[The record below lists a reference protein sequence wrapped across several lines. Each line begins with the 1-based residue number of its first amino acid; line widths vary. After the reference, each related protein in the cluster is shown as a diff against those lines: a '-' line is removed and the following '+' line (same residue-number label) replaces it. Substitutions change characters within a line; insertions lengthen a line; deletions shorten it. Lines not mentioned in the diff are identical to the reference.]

1 MAGLFESPTDVLNR
15 RRAALNKTIQG
26 LSAKQGDNSAQQTF
40 KGLGQ
45 IGLALAGMQQRKEQE
60 EQLGALGGIL
70 GGFQT
75 EQDAIA
81 AVDRTAVPSQTTDV
95 QGALSQGYSP
105 QVLAQQEAATNKLR
119 DESIANSGLGTDV
132 QAAAQTQDILKR
144 FGGSPEGMARAGQ
157 AMIASGNFEGG
168 IKALEVAKAMAPEAK
183 KAPTTREVD
192 TPEGKRTEQWNGQKW
207 DLVSLKKDKVVT
219 TPVPT
224 AVRTSR
230 NPETNLDEDI
240 LYNKTTGE
248 TIRVL
253 GASPP
258 KYEYKLQTDG
268 STQVLLDGKL
278 EKTIAD
284 PNAAAKEEQEMVR
297 TMTTLQ
303 GLDNVF
309 GSLNEARDLALGKA
323 DKKGERSGG
332 AAGGVFD
339 FAKFIPGG
347 LTDHRELASK
357 VITLKSVLTFDKI
370 AEMKALS
377 STGATGLGQIS
388 HVELDLL
395 KAALTELDPGLGE
408 AAFKRQLD
416 KVENHYGNARSALL
430 GQTPQLDWSLPAYK
444 NHTTIVD
451 GRRYFIGASGKSF
464 DMGAAK

>member
-1 MAGLFESPTDVLNR
+1 MASNGLFSTPQDVLAG
-15 RRAALNKTIQG
+15 RRAATQ
-26 LSAKQGDNSAQQTF
+26 SAIRRLQNSKA
-40 KGLGQ
+40 KSKEGKLAGGLGQ
-45 IGLALAGMQQRKEQE
+45 IALAYLGQKQAQE
-60 EQLGALGGIL
+60 TEKQLGALGGTL
-70 GGFQT
+70 NQFQT

-81 AVDRTAVPSQTTDV
+81 AVDRSPVTDAEGFTTS
-95 QGALSQGYSP
+95 GFSP
-105 QVLAQQEAATNKLR
+105 QVLAQQEAATNVQR
-119 DESIANSGLGTDV
+119 DEAIAGSGLDRELQGS
-132 QAAAQTQDILKR
+132 AQTQDILKR
-144 FGGSPEGMARAGQ
+144 FGGSQEGLMKSVKSLVANGDYET
-157 AMIASGNFEGG
+157 AS
-168 IKALEVAKAMAPEAK
+168 KVALFAKSMAPAAK
-183 KAPTTREVD
+183 KAPTTRVVE
-192 TPEGKRTEQWNGQKW
+192 TPQGKRTEQWDGQKW
-207 DLVSLKKDKVVT
+207 DLVSLKKDKVVPESVT
-219 TPVPT
+219 T
-224 AVRTSR
+224 AVRTAR

-240 LYNKTTGE
+240 LYNKKTGS

-258 KYEYKLQTDG
+258 KREYKTQEDG

-323 DKKGERSGG
+323 DKEGERSGG

-357 VITLKSVLTFDKI
+357 VTTLKSVLTFDKI

-395 KAALTELDPGLGE
+395 KAALTELDPALGE

-444 NHTTIVD
+444 NHTTVVD
-451 GRRYFIGASGKSF
+451 GRRYFIGANGKSF